1 MRRFVIGAHREARDR
16 AIQAVREAA
25 DGLEVVIK
33 PPTRTSAENALLHAL
48 IAQIAQQIEWAGA
61 KRDAEVWK
69 RLLVSAWCRVRGEPL
84 EMLPALDGHGVDI
97 VPVRTSKLSKA
108 DAADLISY
116 VEAWGTEMGVKWK
129 AVDR

>member
-1 MRRFVIGAHREARDR
+1 MRTFILAHEEARRR
-16 AIQAVREAA
+16 AIEAVRDAPA
-25 DGLEVVIK
+25 GFVVQIK
-33 PPTRTSAENALLHAL
+33 PPTRTNAENALLHAL

-61 KRDAEVWK
+61 KRDPETWK

-84 EMLPALDGHGVDI
+84 EMLPALDGHGVDL

-116 VEAWGTEMGVKWK
+116 VEAWGTEKGVKWN